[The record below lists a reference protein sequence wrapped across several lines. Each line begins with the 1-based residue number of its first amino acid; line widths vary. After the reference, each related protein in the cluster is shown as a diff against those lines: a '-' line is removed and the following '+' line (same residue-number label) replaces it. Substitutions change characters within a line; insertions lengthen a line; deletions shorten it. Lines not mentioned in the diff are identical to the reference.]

1 MKDEKK
7 TKKQLIEELEI
18 LRKQTAEMNKE
29 YSLGKTDEIELR
41 ESESKYRTLIETTDT
56 GFVILDRRG
65 MVLDAN
71 AEYVRLTGHEQLGEI
86 LGRSV
91 VEWTAEQE
99 REKNALEVRKCFET
113 GLVRNLEINYVDK
126 DGKLTPIEINATV
139 IDTKSG
145 SFVLTLCRD
154 ITERK
159 RVQAELLESEERF
172 RLAMEGTQQG
182 WFDLNVQ
189 TGTVKVSPEYPK
201 LIGYEPEE
209 FNTSLQSWID
219 AIHPEDRDAVLKT
232 YRECLESGAMQI
244 MEYRRRTKT
253 GEWKWIR
260 SMGKIVGFDSDN
272 KPLRMSGTH
281 ADISDRKRAAE
292 ALRES
297 EEKYRLVVENA
308 GDAIFIAQDGMIKFP
323 NHYLTII
330 SGYSK
335 EEITG
340 KPFEFFLHTEDK
352 DMVRERHRRRMQ
364 GENVPSKYPCRVIN
378 KSGNTVWIEVS
389 AVLITWEKR
398 IAALTFLRDITE
410 RKLAEEMVSESEARY
425 RTLFENAHDM
435 IQSVGTDGRF
445 LYVNPAWLKTMGY
458 RWDELRGVTIFD
470 VLAPIQ
476 RPHCINLFQQI
487 IAGQAIDNLET
498 VFLSKD
504 GQSIAV
510 EGNLNP
516 QIVEGKVVSCYGIF
530 RNITERK
537 KTEEALRSS
546 EEQYRLLFENANE
559 GIVVAQDGMIK
570 FANPRMLEI
579 GGYPYE
585 ELTSMPFIEFIH
597 PDDRA
602 MVMER
607 HMQRLKGELGPHI
620 SYAYRAITK
629 DGRVKWLEMNGTLSN
644 WQGRIATVNFI
655 SDITERKLAEVALTE
670 SEQKYRT
677 LFEESKDVIFIS
689 TPEGKFAD
697 INPAGVELF
706 GYASKEE
713 ILKIDIARDL
723 YLNFEAGKAYQL
735 VLDEQGYIKDHEV
748 ELMRKDGKHLT
759 VLLTA
764 TTIRD
769 ETGKI
774 SGYRGILKDITDW
787 KRLEQQLLQAQ
798 KMEAIGQLAGGIAHD
813 FNNLLTAIIGYGH
826 LLRNEVRT
834 DERMSAYAG
843 EILGA
848 AERAAVLTNDLL
860 TFSRK
865 QIVNPQ
871 PVNLNTI
878 IKNMESLLLRV
889 MGEDIELATVLTD
902 ADLTIMADS
911 TQIDQILMNLAA
923 NAQDAMPKGGSFIL
937 STDRVEISSEFIRT
951 YGYGTPGSYAL
962 LSVADSGTGMDEKT
976 RERIFEPFF
985 TTKKVGKG
993 TGLGLSMVYGI
1004 VKQHEG
1010 YINVYSEPDR
1020 GTTFKICLPLIQSAV
1035 AEKRP
1040 AEVPEVRGGTETI
1053 LIGEDE
1059 PHVRS
1064 LLKEVLSKAGY
1075 TIIEAVDGDDA
1086 IETFNKN
1093 KEHVHLLLL
1102 DVIMPKKN
1110 GKEVYRAIKRIK
1122 ADINVIFIS
1131 GYSAGIIHKKG
1142 ILEVGLDFISKPVLP
1157 DELLLKVRNA
1167 LDK

>member
-18 LRKQTAEMNKE
+18 LRKKTTAINEDDIAERKA
-29 YSLGKTDEIELR
+29 DEIALR

-56 GFVILDRRG
+56 GFVILDRQGR
-65 MVLDAN
+65 VLDAN
-71 AEYVRLTGHEQLGEI
+71 AEYVRLSGHERLGDI

-91 VEWTAEQE
+91 VEWTAEKE
-99 REKNALEVRKCFET
+99 RENNALEVTKCFET

-126 DGKLTPIEINATV
+126 DGKFTPVEINASV

-145 SFVLTLCRD
+145 SIVLTLCRD
-154 ITERK
+154 ITRRK
-159 RVQAELLESEERF
+159 RAQAELLESEERL

-182 WFDLNVQ
+182 WFDVNVQ

-232 YRECLESGAMQI
+232 YRECLESGAMQT

-260 SMGKIVGFDSDN
+260 SMGKVVGFDSDN
-272 KPLRMSGTH
+272 RPLRMSGTH
-281 ADISDRKRAAE
+281 ADISDRKKAEE

-340 KPFEFFLHTEDK
+340 KPFEFFLHPADK
-352 DMVRERHRRRMQ
+352 DMVRERHRKRMQ
-364 GENVPSKYPCRVIN
+364 GENVPSKYSCRIIN
-378 KSGNTVWIEVS
+378 KSGDTVWIEIS

-410 RKLAEEMVSESEARY
+410 RKLAEEMVSESEMRY

-435 IQSVGTDGRF
+435 IQSVSTDGRF
-445 LYVNPAWLKTMGY
+445 LYVNPAWLETMGY
-458 RWDELRGVTIFD
+458 RWDELQGVTIFD

-537 KTEEALRSS
+537 
-546 EEQYRLLFENANE
+546 
-559 GIVVAQDGMIK
+559 
-570 FANPRMLEI
+570 
-579 GGYPYE
+579 
-585 ELTSMPFIEFIH
+585 
-597 PDDRA
+597 
-602 MVMER
+602 
-607 HMQRLKGELGPHI
+607 
-620 SYAYRAITK
+620 
-629 DGRVKWLEMNGTLSN
+629 
-644 WQGRIATVNFI
+644 
-655 SDITERKLAEVALTE
+655 LAEVALTE
-670 SEQKYRT
+670 SEQKYRR

-689 TPEGKFAD
+689 TPGGEFAD
-697 INPAGVELF
+697 INPAGIELF

-713 ILKIDIARDL
+713 ILTIDMAHDL
-723 YLNFEAGKAYQL
+723 YLNFDARKAYQL

-769 ETGKI
+769 ETGKVI
-774 SGYRGILKDITDW
+774 GYRGIIKDITEW
-787 KRLEQQLLQAQ
+787 KRLEQQFLQSQ

-826 LLRNEVRT
+826 LLKNEMNK
-834 DERMSAYAG
+834 DDGMSAYVG

-871 PVNLNTI
+871 PVNVNTI
-878 IKNMESLLLRV
+878 IKNMEGLLLRV

-902 ADLTIMADS
+902 AELTIMADS
-911 TQIDQILMNLAA
+911 TRIDQILMNLAA
-923 NAQDAMPKGGSFIL
+923 NALDAMPKGGSFIL

-962 LSVADSGTGMDEKT
+962 LSVADSGMGMDEKT

-1004 VKQHEG
+1004 VKQHDG
-1010 YINVYSEPDR
+1010 YINVYSAPDR
-1020 GTTFKICLPLIQSAV
+1020 GTTFKIFLPLIQAAV
-1035 AEKRP
+1035 AGKKP
-1040 AEVPEVRGGTETI
+1040 ADVQEVTGGTETI
-1053 LIGEDE
+1053 LIGEDDS
-1059 PHVRS
+1059 HVRS
-1064 LLKEVLSKAGY
+1064 LLKEVLSNAGY
-1075 TIIEAVDGDDA
+1075 PIIEAVDGDDA
-1086 IETFNKN
+1086 IEIFNNN
-1093 KEHVHLLLL
+1093 KERVQLLLL

-1110 GKEVYRAIKRIK
+1110 GKEVYTEIKKIK
-1122 ADINVIFIS
+1122 SDINVIFIS

-1157 DELLLKVRNA
+1157 DELLLKVRKA